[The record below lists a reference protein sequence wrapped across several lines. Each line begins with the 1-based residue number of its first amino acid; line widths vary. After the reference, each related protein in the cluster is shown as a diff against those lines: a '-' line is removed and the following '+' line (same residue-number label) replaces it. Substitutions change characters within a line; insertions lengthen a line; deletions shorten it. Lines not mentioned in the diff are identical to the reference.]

1 MFNPHPQVQYL
12 PLGEHAPCVVVDD
25 ALLAPE
31 RLPAFAQAY
40 REDFQAAPPAVF
52 PGLQLR
58 MPEEFTALLH
68 DVFRDHARRA
78 LGARRVLRSA
88 SRLSLLTSPLAAL
101 APAHWI
107 PRRERAFAP
116 EQCVAVAELF
126 LFHDA
131 TLGGT
136 HFFAPRV
143 SSQAL
148 EQLEHDAEALSPDA
162 FCQRHAIAAGFPHAS
177 SACFSHVRTV
187 PARWNRLLIHDG
199 AAFRAPAIA
208 DPSRLASDPHQGRLT
223 LRAELVCSRNRV
235 AW

>member
-12 PLGEHAPCVVVDD
+12 PLDGQAACVVIDD

-88 SRLSLLTSPLAAL
+88 SRLSLLTSPIAAL

-107 PRRERAFAP
+107 PRRERTFAP
-116 EQCVAVAELF
+116 EQCIAVAELF
-126 LFHDA
+126 LFHDTA
-131 TLGGT
+131 LGGT
-136 HFFAPRV
+136 TSFFT
-143 SSQAL
+143 SK
-148 EQLEHDAEALSPDA
+148 
-162 FCQRHAIAAGFPHAS
+162 
-177 SACFSHVRTV
+177 
-187 PARWNRLLIHDG
+187 
-199 AAFRAPAIA
+199 
-208 DPSRLASDPHQGRLT
+208 
-223 LRAELVCSRNRV
+223 
-235 AW
+235 